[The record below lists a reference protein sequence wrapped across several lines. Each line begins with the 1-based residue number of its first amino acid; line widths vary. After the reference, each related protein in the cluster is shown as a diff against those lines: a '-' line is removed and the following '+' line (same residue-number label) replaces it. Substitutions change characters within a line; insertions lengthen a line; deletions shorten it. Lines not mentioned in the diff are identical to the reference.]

1 VNDKELRQNVIDEL
15 DFEPSVDAANIGVAA
30 EDGVVTLTGHV
41 ASYMQK
47 LATERAAWRVKG
59 VKAIAQEIQV
69 RIPSDKKTNDD
80 EIAQRALR
88 ILAWSSAAAPGAIQV
103 KVQDGFVTLSGK
115 VEWNYQRQAAELAV
129 RGLSGVAG
137 VINSVTLQPRA
148 SAVDVEDRIRSALKR
163 HAEVEAA
170 RIRVSIEDG
179 RVELRGE
186 VDDWGERIAV
196 ERAAWSVPGVR
207 AVEDNLRI
215 S

>member
-41 ASYMQK
+41 ESYMQK
-47 LATERAAWRVKG
+47 LATERAVWRVKG
-59 VKAIAQEIQV
+59 VKGIAQEIQV

-88 ILAWSSAAAPGAIQV
+88 ILAWSSSAPPGAIQV
-103 KVQDGFVTLSGK
+103 KVQQGYVTLSGQ
-115 VEWNYQRQAAELAV
+115 VEWNFQRQAAELAV

-148 SAVDVEDRIRSALKR
+148 SVVDVEDRIRSALKR
-163 HAEVEAA
+163 HADVEAA
-170 RIRVSIEDG
+170 RIRVSIDDG

-207 AVEDNLRI
+207 AVEDKLRI
-215 S
+215 T

>member
-15 DFEPSVDAANIGVAA
+15 DFEPSVDAANIGIAA

-47 LATERAAWRVKG
+47 LATERAVWRVKG
-59 VKAIAQEIQV
+59 VKGIAQEIQV

-88 ILAWSSAAAPGAIQV
+88 ILAWSSSAPPGAIQV
-103 KVQDGFVTLSGK
+103 KVQQGYVTLSGQ
-115 VEWNYQRQAAELAV
+115 VEWNFQRQAAELAV

-148 SAVDVEDRIRSALKR
+148 SVVDVEDRIRSALKR
-163 HAEVEAA
+163 HADVEAA
-170 RIRVSIEDG
+170 RIRVSIDDG

-207 AVEDNLRI
+207 AVEDKLRI
-215 S
+215 T